1 MKTTGEI
8 IKELREAHGFSKQRL
23 AELLDLKSYTT
34 VSKWEVNENHPR
46 GKEIKM
52 LCTLFNV
59 SADYLLGIKED
70 NFIPMFSYKHLPVK
84 ISAGLPIT
92 VDAILEQDC
101 DLITLPDS
109 IMGKWAR
116 NKDILFVKVNGD
128 SMNKVFPHGALI
140 GVKMIS
146 LCELNDKDIVV
157 FNYDNEYSVKRFM
170 KNDKDNKLIFRPE
183 STDET
188 FTDIVIEEEQKHL
201 VQIVGKVVVYVVT
214 T

>member
-23 AELLDLKSYTT
+23 AELLDLKSYST
-34 VSKWEVNENHPR
+34 VSKWEIDENHPR

-52 LCTLFNV
+52 LCNLFNV

-70 NFIPMFSYKHLPVK
+70 NIVPMFSYRHIPVK

-92 VDAILEQDC
+92 VDAVSEHEC
-101 DLITLPDS
+101 DLITLPDTV
-109 IMGKWAR
+109 MGKWAR
-116 NKDILFVKVNGD
+116 NKDIFFVKVNGD
-128 SMNKVFPHGALI
+128 SMNKVFPHDALI

-146 LCELNDKDIVV
+146 LSELNDKDIVV

-183 STDET
+183 SNDET
-188 FTDIVIEEEQKHL
+188 FTDIVIEAEQKDL
-201 VQIVGKVVVYVVT
+201 IQIVGKVVIYVVT